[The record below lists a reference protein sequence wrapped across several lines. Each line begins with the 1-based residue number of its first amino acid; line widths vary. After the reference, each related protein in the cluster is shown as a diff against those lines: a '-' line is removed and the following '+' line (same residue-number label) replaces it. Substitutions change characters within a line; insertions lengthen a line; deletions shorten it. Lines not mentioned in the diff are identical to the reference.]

1 MLCSPSIS
9 QKIMRTQIIK
19 LKKRHSTKNER
30 RFMENLK
37 RNHIPF
43 KYKFRIEGRE
53 IDFII
58 GNYAVEINGHLQ
70 DTDKNEML
78 VRNGYIPVHIN
89 NNEIKNCFG
98 WLIKNNDHKQYD

>member
-1 MLCSPSIS
+1 
-9 QKIMRTQIIK
+9 
-19 LKKRHSTKNER
+19 
-30 RFMENLK
+30 MENLK

-89 NNEIKNCFG
+89 NNEV
-98 WLIKNNDHKQYD
+98 KQYVNKLSKWIISISSSRSRIT